1 MYFFPGQEPQLE
13 RFSQYIKGK
22 EKEAYLLLKE
32 KTILQDSELQPAIR
46 VALRE
51 IKDFAVPFEKNNEI
65 FWRYFLTEE
74 PNDFAEERSEINKQD
89 SEQKKVEVDIIEIA
103 EPEEAQEEKINIGKE
118 IFENKSFS
126 SGVGGG
132 ELINEIDENNKP
144 EEKTKKEFPKEK
156 SQKKSKS
163 ETKIKKPS
171 KTDKKDDNFFN
182 VIKEFLSKKEIE
194 IIDIKDFKNNEAL
207 LKVKKNSREELLFA
221 FNKKKIAEK
230 EILSAHKKAA
240 EENLPYSI
248 LSLGETTKKLGDLI
262 SAIKNLS
269 EIGKIE

>member
-1 MYFFPGQEPQLE
+1 M
-13 RFSQYIKGK
+13 
-22 EKEAYLLLKE
+22 
-32 KTILQDSELQPAIR
+32 
-46 VALRE
+46 
-51 IKDFAVPFEKNNEI
+51 
-65 FWRYFLTEE
+65 
-74 PNDFAEERSEINKQD
+74 
-89 SEQKKVEVDIIEIA
+89 
-103 EPEEAQEEKINIGKE
+103 
-118 IFENKSFS
+118 
-126 SGVGGG
+126 
-132 ELINEIDENNKP
+132 
-144 EEKTKKEFPKEK
+144 
-156 SQKKSKS
+156 
-163 ETKIKKPS
+163 
-171 KTDKKDDNFFN
+171 
-182 VIKEFLSKKEIE
+182 SKKEIE